1 MAGRPKAI
9 IDWKKVEKYLQ
20 AQCDSVGIAGL
31 LGISVDTLYIRC
43 KTDHNIDYSAYSAQK
58 KSEGKELLRA
68 KQYQSAME
76 GDKTLQIWLGKQ
88 YLEQKDKQEINQT
101 VNIPQLPDI
110 NIE

>member
-20 AQCDSVGIAGL
+20 AQCDATGIAGL
-31 LGISVDTLYIRC
+31 LGISVDTLYNRC
-43 KTDHNIDYSAYSAQK
+43 KTDLNMDFSAYSAQK

-88 YLEQKDKQEINQT
+88 YLSQKDKSEVDTTIT
-101 VNIPQLPDI
+101 IPQLPDI